1 MLDSLGPRFASSSA
15 VREPVDAASLPNA
28 SVEELSA
35 PVFSP
40 LSDPSISVVGRPVD
54 AITLPT
60 TSVEELVAP
69 ASSPIPGSSLAVGY
83 HLLNA
88 SDAGPLPAFM
98 SSTQLASSV
107 PDGEVGDIQVGL
119 AVKSSLAP
127 TSGSGPAWLIPA
139 PSVAEQMESGSL
151 LASSGLMMLKNHE
164 DILCVASVGTGDLA
178 LNLAMEAGDMWACR
192 IKAKPPCFKVYV
204 RRRVQVQPP
213 QSGNNGLSSPLL
225 KFKEGITKK
234 RLMDYCPSPLVC
246 QTKEEDAKQLS
257 ADAK

>member
-1 MLDSLGPRFASSSA
+1 MLDRLGPRFASSSA

-40 LSDPSISVVGRPVD
+40 LSDPSVSVVGRPVD

-69 ASSPIPGSSLAVGY
+69 ASSTIPGSSLAVGY
-83 HLLNA
+83 PLLNA

-139 PSVAEQMESGSL
+139 PSVAEQMEFGSL

-164 DILCVASVGTGDLA
+164 DILCIASVGTGDLA
-178 LNLAMEAGDMWACR
+178 LNLAMEAGDLCDLWACR

-213 QSGNNGLSSPLL
+213 QSENNGLSSPLL
-225 KFKEGITKK
+225 KFKEGIAKK
-234 RLMDYCPSPLVC
+234 D
-246 QTKEEDAKQLS
+246 
-257 ADAK
+257 